1 MDELTVRNGYYLAD
15 FGKEIETVS
24 RGMVHIIGEPITTG
38 FDAKLGCVVYS
49 TSEHVVAWLSM
60 DGEAGIA
67 ERITVHLAQ
76 LLGLQYEMLTPQ
88 LEALF
93 RDAFKDS
100 RCHFYFAPIG

>member
-1 MDELTVRNGYYLAD
+1 MDGLNGYYLAD
-15 FGKEIETVS
+15 FRREIGIVRESMT
-24 RGMVHIIGEPITTG
+24 HILGESITTR
-38 FDAKLGCVVYS
+38 FDADNERVEYR
-49 TSEHVVAWLSM
+49 TEHHVVATLSM

-100 RCHFYFAPIG
+100 RCHFCFAPIG